1 VRAMATS
8 IYLPDFQS
16 SAQFSTL
23 VPDTHL
29 QSRWY
34 AVYTAARH
42 EKRVAEQL
50 GQRGVMNYCPV
61 QECVRKW
68 NKRRV
73 KVQLPYFPNYLFA
86 NFAYADRLLVLQLPG
101 VVRIVTSAGEPIAVP
116 DEQIVVLRTSLELG
130 LQITPE
136 EMIEIGGEVRVRSG
150 PLAGTHGVLLR
161 KKGKCRLVV
170 SIQAIRRSFAIEVD
184 QNDLVA
190 VSRN

>member
-1 VRAMATS
+1 VRPMATS

-16 SAQFSTL
+16 SPQFSTL
-23 VPDTHL
+23 VPGTHL

-42 EKRVAEQL
+42 EKRVAEHL

-73 KVQLPYFPNYLFA
+73 RVQLPYFPNYLFA
-86 NFAYADRLLVLQLPG
+86 NFAYVDRLLVLQLPG
-101 VVRIVTSAGEPIAVP
+101 VVRIVASAGEPIAVP
-116 DEQIVVLRTSLELG
+116 DEQIVILRTSLELG
-130 LQITPE
+130 LQVTSE
-136 EMIEIGGEVRVRSG
+136 EMIEIGREVRVRSG
-150 PLAGTHGVLLR
+150 PLAGTYGVLLR

-184 QNDLVA
+184 KSDLVA